1 MAATGRLWIGLAL
14 TVLLVPSDV
23 VAQRPRVLILTTGG
37 TIAGGQAGVDLV
49 GAVPRIAE
57 LADVTVEE
65 LVRVGSS
72 AITPAHWITLARR
85 INRAFQD
92 DPDLAGIVV
101 THGTDSME
109 ETSYFLHLTVGDR
122 RPVVVTGAMRGPAAV
137 SADGPANMIS
147 AVRVAITPEAGG
159 HGVLVVLNDEI
170 HSARDVRKTDSNRV
184 DAFQSPEWGAI
195 GVVDT
200 DTVLLHRGLLTR
212 HTVQSEL
219 GEVPDTLPL
228 VPVVMDYA
236 GSDASELRMWA
247 DRGAA
252 GVVVQAFANGR
263 TSPAMTA
270 AIGDVSAA
278 GIPVV
283 LASRVQEGRVM
294 SRGDGL
300 VITAGDLPPH
310 RARVLLMLAL
320 ARTRVADDLWR
331 IFKTY

>member
-1 MAATGRLWIGLAL
+1 MTPPARLWIGLAL
-14 TVLLVPSDV
+14 IGLFVPTEAA
-23 VAQRPRVLILTTGG
+23 AQQPRVLILTTGG
-37 TIAGGQAGVDLV
+37 TIAGGQPGVDLI

-72 AITPAHWITLARR
+72 AITPAHWIALARR

-92 DPDLAGIVV
+92 DPGLAGIVV

-109 ETSYFLHLTVGDR
+109 ETSYFLHLTVRDS
-122 RPVVVTGAMRGPAAV
+122 RPVVVTGAMRGPTAV
-137 SADGPANMIS
+137 SADGPANLIS
-147 AVRVAITPEAGG
+147 AVRVAVAPEAGG

-195 GVVDT
+195 GVVDS
-200 DTVLLHRGLLTR
+200 DTVLLHRRLLTR

-228 VPVVMDYA
+228 VPVVMDYI

-247 DRGAA
+247 DRGAS

-270 AIGDVSAA
+270 AIQDVSAA

-320 ARTRVADDLWR
+320 AQTRTAEDLWR
-331 IFKTY
+331 IFLTY